1 MIFFSSFF
9 LVTIL
14 FLGMVTLPKTFFKK
28 YSLLIFI
35 LGFGIRI
42 LCIFLPPFWED
53 DWSRYLWEGN
63 LIRNGESPYQI
74 APSAYFQKQNISETE
89 IEILSQINHPDWT
102 TIYSPFV
109 LLFFALFSPGFSGIF
124 LKLSYLFLETA
135 SILFFSKKKFNKQL
149 LLYWSFPV
157 LIKEV
162 YLNFHFEILVLSL
175 AFVSFQFIREKKR
188 ILASF
193 LLGLGVHIKIFSLF
207 YSFYLITTMK
217 LQNWKTQVI
226 PWILNALS
234 FFLGFFIFFF
244 IYYLLFPNTIDFG
257 TTNLLKFGAN
267 FKFNQFYE
275 PFWRL
280 FGVIDLKVF
289 PFLIHFVMMTVY
301 VFLSLEKQN
310 RIQKFRRFFIHYN
323 LYFVYSYLFLSLL
336 PVSNPW
342 YFLVLVPLLLI
353 SPFPSIIPWILV
365 SVPQLSYLTKVRLG
379 QEFTYFY
386 EIPDPILLVEAL
398 ISIFCLSWYF
408 IQIFILL
415 YKLSN
420 ISNIAPKG
428 SIGYGNRN

>member
-1 MIFFSSFF
+1 
-9 LVTIL
+9 
-14 FLGMVTLPKTFFKK
+14 MVTLPKTFFKK
-28 YSLLIFI
+28 HSQLIFLI
-35 LGFGIRI
+35 GFGFRI
-42 LCIFLPPFWED
+42 LCIFFPPIWED

-74 APSAYFQKQNISETE
+74 APSDYFLKQNISETE

-135 SILFFSKKKFNKQL
+135 SFLFFSKKKFNKQL
-149 LLYWSFPV
+149 LLYWSFPI

-162 YLNFHFEILVLSL
+162 YVNFHFEILVLSF
-175 AFVSFQFIREKKR
+175 AFVFFRLVKDKKR

-207 YSFYLITTMK
+207 YSFYLITTME
-217 LQNWKTQVI
+217 LQNGKNQIVD
-226 PWILNALS
+226 WILNTLS

-244 IYYLLFPNTIDFG
+244 IYYLLFPNTNDFG
-257 TTNLLKFGAN
+257 TTNLLKFGAS

-289 PFLIHFVMMTVY
+289 PFLIHFITMTVY

-310 RIQKFRRFFIHYN
+310 RIEKFRRFFIQYN
-323 LYFVYSYLFLSLL
+323 LYFVYCFLFLSLL

-342 YFLVLVPLLLI
+342 YFLVLVPFLLI
-353 SPFPSIIPWILV
+353 SPFPSFLPWILV

-386 EIPDPILLVEAL
+386 EIPNSVLLAEAL
-398 ISIFCLSWYF
+398 ISVFCLSWYF
-408 IQIFILL
+408 KQIFILL